1 MAIWKS
7 LHKLLMIEMTSS
19 RIWLYFNTDSIKFW
33 WTSPKVFCKSIN
45 VMVTERC
52 LQRASFIMCDM
63 LDICSKVPLKPGVNP
78 FCIEVSIYLLLC
90 KNLNND
96 VSLNNDVK
104 IFNITGSNV
113 IALTF
118 EGSNLSPF
126 IWITMVVARC
136 QDSGIEPPY
145 KF

>member
-7 LHKLLMIEMTSS
+7 LYKLLMVEMTSS
-19 RIWLYFNTDSIKFW
+19 GIWWYFNTDWIEFW
-33 WTSPKVFCKSIN
+33 WTSPKVFGRSIS

-63 LDICSKVPLKPGVNP
+63 LAIYSKVPLKPGVNP
-78 FCIEVSIYLLLC
+78 FCIEVSIYIFFLYIF
-90 KNLNND
+90 KNLNDD

-104 IFNITGSNV
+104 IFNITGSSV

-118 EGSNLSPF
+118 EGSNSPF
-126 IWITMVVARC
+126 L
-136 QDSGIEPPY
+136 
-145 KF
+145 